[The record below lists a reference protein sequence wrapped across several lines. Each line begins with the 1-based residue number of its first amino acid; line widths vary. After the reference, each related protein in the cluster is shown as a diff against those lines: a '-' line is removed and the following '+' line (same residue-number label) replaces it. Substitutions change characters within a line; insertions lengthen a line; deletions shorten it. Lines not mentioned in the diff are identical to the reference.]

1 MSKPVNEKLNFK
13 GKQQAYLRLTFL
25 TSFFMNF
32 QAILEHVL

>member
-13 GKQQAYLRLTFL
+13 GKQQAYLRLT
-25 TSFFMNF
+25 SFFMNF